1 MEIKII
7 KEAIAKNE
15 LRAIAQNQFGSFVKA
30 VVDIKKEI
38 MAIGAE
44 LHADEEAILLQ
55 QGSSQDDLWGINL
68 HPDQADEGFV
78 EFNSMIN
85 IRPSRGNPSRGV
97 ENEEIQ
103 QRILHVVEK
112 LVRD

>member
-7 KEAIAKNE
+7 TEAIARDD
-15 LRAIAQNQFGSFVKA
+15 LRAIARNQFGSFVKA
-30 VVDIKKEI
+30 VVDIKKEV
-38 MAIGAE
+38 MAIGGE

-55 QGSSQDDLWGINL
+55 QGSLQDDLWGTNIR
-68 HPDQADEGFV
+68 PDETDGKFV

-85 IRPSRGNPSRGV
+85 IRPSRGNSSRGV

-103 QRILHVVEK
+103 QKILYVVKK
-112 LVRD
+112 LIRD